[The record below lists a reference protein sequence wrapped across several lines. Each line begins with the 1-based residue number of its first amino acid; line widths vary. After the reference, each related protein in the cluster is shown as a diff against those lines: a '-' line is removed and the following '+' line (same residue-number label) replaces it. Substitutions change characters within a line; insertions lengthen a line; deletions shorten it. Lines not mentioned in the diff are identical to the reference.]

1 MSDDLLIRLLAWVEG
16 WGVWLSWLAWATV
29 FFGALAML
37 RATRGVRGRRIWMWA
52 FVVTALAVVA
62 HLADYWITL
71 RRSPDLALELNP
83 LWRNVVTRYGLGWAK
98 WYGLTGKL
106 LVSVLAGQMTA
117 FYLGNRARLFPRE
130 SAAGLPGFLRRMGE
144 RSAGWRERA
153 AALFTIFAF
162 FFAGLTFFYF
172 YIAYQNS
179 ITDPKML
186 DLLPPTAVAVL
197 AYVVLLV
204 VAFVVMTYRAYRK
217 WPVAS
222 GQWSAPGLPTTD
234 HRPPTTARGAGR

>member
-1 MSDDLLIRLLAWVEG
+1 MADELLARLLAWVES

-37 RATRGVRGRRIWMWA
+37 RATRDIRGWKIWTAA
-52 FVVTALAVVA
+52 FAVTALAIVA
-62 HLADYWITL
+62 HMADYVITL

-83 LWRNVVTRYGLGWAK
+83 LWRNVLVHYGLGVAK

-106 LVSVLAGQMTA
+106 LVSVLSGQMTA
-117 FYLGNRARLFPRE
+117 FYLGNRTRLFPR
-130 SAAGLPGFLRRMGE
+130 ATRLGPRAFLGHLGE
-144 RSAGWRERA
+144 RSTTWRERS

-179 ITDPKML
+179 ITDPAEL
-186 DLLPPTAVAVL
+186 DRLPSTPAAVL
-197 AYVVLLV
+197 LYVVGLGA
-204 VAFVVMTYRAYRK
+204 AFVMLAYRAYRNA
-217 WPVAS
+217 PVAV
-222 GQWSAPGLPTTD
+222 A
-234 HRPPTTARGAGR
+234 AEKGAAS

>member
-1 MSDDLLIRLLAWVEG
+1 MADELLARLLAWIES

-37 RATRGVRGRRIWMWA
+37 RATRDVRGWKIWTVA
-52 FVVTALAVVA
+52 FIVTALAIVA
-62 HLADYWITL
+62 HMADYVITL

-83 LWRNVVTRYGLGWAK
+83 LWRNVLVHYGLGIAK

-117 FYLGNRARLFPRE
+117 FYLGNRPRLYPR
-130 SAAGLPGFLRRMGE
+130 ATGLGPRAFLGHMGE
-144 RSAGWRERA
+144 RSANWREKST
-153 AALFTIFAF
+153 ALFTIFAF

-179 ITDPKML
+179 ITDPSQL
-186 DLLPPTAVAVL
+186 DRLPSTPVAVL
-197 AYVVLLV
+197 LYVVGLGI
-204 VAFVVMTYRAYRK
+204 AFVMLTYHAY
-217 WPVAS
+217 S
-222 GQWSAPGLPTTD
+222 SQT
-234 HRPPTTARGAGR
+234 RGALAATGKGAAL